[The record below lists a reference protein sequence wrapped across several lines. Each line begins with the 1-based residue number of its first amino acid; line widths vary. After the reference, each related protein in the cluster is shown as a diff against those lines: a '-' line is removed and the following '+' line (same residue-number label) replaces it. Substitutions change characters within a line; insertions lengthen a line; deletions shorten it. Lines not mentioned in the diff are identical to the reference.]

1 MKATCPKCGT
11 RHTVPDEEVLK
22 QIKGSKSLREKIASI
37 LGSLTG
43 GKTRLNAAERRARAI
58 KAVQAREAKRQNN
71 SKKTI

>member
-11 RHTVPDEEVLK
+11 RHAVPEEEVLK
-22 QIKGSKSLREKIASI
+22 QIKGSKSLRGKIARI

-58 KAVQAREAKRQNN
+58 NAVQAREAKRRNS
-71 SKKTI
+71 SKKAN